1 MLKKKEKVVRSNTRI
16 TEKQSKFIKE
26 LALKTGNSEGEV
38 FREIIEFYI
47 TNKKLPF

>member
-16 TEKQSKFIKE
+16 TVDQSKFIKE

-38 FREIIEFYI
+38 FREIIQFYMD
-47 TNKKLPF
+47 NQKK